1 MFLFLKGISGS
12 TIPDM
17 YYDDGSGGDDY
28 EDSERKTTLSD
39 QELRRRHR
47 DE

>member
-1 MFLFLKGISGS
+1 MPFQGISGS

-17 YYDDGSGGDDY
+17 YYDDDGEDDSDESEMAGGT
-28 EDSERKTTLSD
+28 RATTLSD

-47 DE
+47 